1 MNRVALLLGVAAT
14 LFGLAVV
21 VQRGLAATVSLD
33 YLFVTLVGL
42 LALVQGAR
50 LANERR
56 SREGYAAETGDPE
69 RRFSVPTPGDEL
81 ESELQG
87 LGGWAPH
94 GVEHRKRARQTLYE
108 TAVETLVTQTGV
120 SRETAEERI
129 DDGSWTDDPVAARF
143 LSRNAP
149 ELPLRTR
156 LRGLF
161 SRGSAFSRG
170 ARHAVDALVRLQEGE
185 Q

>member
-1 MNRVALLLGVAAT
+1 VNRAGLLLGVVTT

-21 VQRGLAATVSLD
+21 IQRGLASTVSLD

-42 LALVQGAR
+42 LALVQGVR
-50 LANERR
+50 LVNERR
-56 SREGYAAETGDPE
+56 GQKGYAAETGDPE
-69 RRFSVPTPGDEL
+69 LRFSVPTPGDEL
-81 ESELQG
+81 ESELRG

-94 GVEHRKRARQTLYE
+94 GVEHRKRARQTLYD
-108 TAVETLVTQTGV
+108 V
-120 SRETAEERI
+120 SEETAEGQI

-149 ELPLRTR
+149 EIPLGTK
-156 LRGLF
+156 LRGLV

-170 ARHAVDALVRLQEGE
+170 ARHTVDALVRLQEGE

>member
-1 MNRVALLLGVAAT
+1 VNRFAVFLGVVTT
-14 LFGLAVV
+14 LFGLAIV
-21 VQRGLAATVSLD
+21 VQRGLASTVSLD

-42 LALVQGAR
+42 LALVQGVR

-69 RRFSVPTPGDEL
+69 VRFSVPTPGDDL
-81 ESELQG
+81 ESELRG
-87 LGGWAPH
+87 LGGWAPR

-108 TAVETLVTQTGV
+108 TAVETLVTHTGV

-129 DDGSWTDDPVAARF
+129 DDGSWTEDPVAARF

-149 ELPLRTR
+149 EIPLGTR
-156 LRGLF
+156 LRGLLG
-161 SRGSAFSRG
+161 RESAFSRG
-170 ARHAVDALVRLQEGE
+170 ARHTVDALTRIQEGE

>member
-1 MNRVALLLGVAAT
+1 VNRAGLLLGVVTT

-21 VQRGLAATVSLD
+21 IQRGLASTVSLD

-42 LALVQGAR
+42 LALVQGVR
-50 LANERR
+50 LVNERR
-56 SREGYAAETGDPE
+56 GQEGYAAETGDPE
-69 RRFSVPTPGDEL
+69 LRFSVPTPGDEL

-87 LGGWAPH
+87 RGGWAPH
-94 GVEHRKRARQTLYE
+94 GVQHRKRARRTLYE
-108 TAVETLVTQTGV
+108 TVAETLVTQTGV

-149 ELPLRTR
+149 EVPLRAR
-156 LRGLF
+156 VRGLL
-161 SRGSAFSRG
+161 SRGSAFSQG
-170 ARHAVDALVRLQEGE
+170 ARRTVDALTRLQEGE